1 MLGANRG
8 SSDPMESAE
17 EMTITTKTR
26 TTTIEIE
33 EMGGRSA
40 PLVGEQLHEDSKLKL
55 PEIPAKVSDYQ
66 TSVVLMIVIDTIKLE
81 EALQMAHIPTLFQTC
96 LCQEP

>member
-8 SSDPMESAE
+8 SSDLMESAE

-33 EMGGRSA
+33 EMGGCSRH
-40 PLVGEQLHEDSKLKL
+40 V
-55 PEIPAKVSDYQ
+55 
-66 TSVVLMIVIDTIKLE
+66 
-81 EALQMAHIPTLFQTC
+81 
-96 LCQEP
+96 